1 MGSPLRQEPY
11 AIPSV
16 PSPPAKADQLVYGRN
31 EQPRSTHDWCLYS
44 FQWLVTMVYAVV
56 WGYAIVGVGL
66 NFQGARMTTYISAVV
81 LTIGLSTLLQ
91 AWVGHRM
98 AMVHGPNVIP
108 SLAIVAAFT
117 AGGEDYALQSFAA
130 QAFAGIIIAVL
141 VYLGAVR
148 YIRKVW
154 SPLVLGSMII
164 MIGLT
169 VAEVGLT
176 DMTQSGFGLGFFI
189 ALALALGASILAIR
203 GRGVWATLPP
213 VFIIVLGYIIFL
225 ALGRVDVNLVRQA
238 PWLSVPKLF
247 PYGRTLPSWDL
258 VLIML
263 IVNIMAA
270 MNFYGNLHGYAEVI
284 KEKVHEG
291 EERRSFLLFGLLET
305 TLPGILGTPAT
316 VAYGENLGIVQ
327 LTRVAAR
334 AFVIVA
340 AAIFVVLAFIGP
352 FGALMAAMPKE
363 VAGAV
368 LLGIASTVIGIGA
381 NILSTAPA
389 FDRREQTLVGF
400 SIFLSLGLHLLPVET
415 WHQTPKLIETVFSNP
430 VISVI
435 IFVLVFEKFIFP
447 LSTPR
452 KGTTQPISATNK

>member
-1 MGSPLRQEPY
+1 MGSPLPQE
-11 AIPSV
+11 IHIV
-16 PSPPAKADQLVYGRN
+16 PSAPPRPVETGLVYRRN
-31 EQPRSTHDWCLYS
+31 EQPRSPHDWVLYS

-66 NFQGARMTTYISAVV
+66 NFQGARMSTYLSAVV
-81 LTIGLSTLLQ
+81 LTIGVSTLLQ
-91 AWVGHRM
+91 AWLGHRM

-108 SLAIVAAFT
+108 SLAIVAAFA
-117 AGGEDYALQSFAA
+117 AGGETYALQSFTA
-130 QAFAGIIIAVL
+130 QALSGVIIVAL
-141 VYLGAVR
+141 VALGAVR

-169 VAEVGLT
+169 VAQVGLG
-176 DMTQSGFGLGFFI
+176 DMTHAGFGLGFFI
-189 ALALALGASILAIR
+189 ALTLALGGSVLAIR

-213 VFIIVLGYIIFL
+213 VFIIVLGYIVFL
-225 ALGRVDVNLVRQA
+225 ALGRVDLSLVRQA
-238 PWLSVPKLF
+238 PLLSAPRLF
-247 PYGRTLPSWDL
+247 PYGRAMPTWDL

-263 IVNIMAA
+263 IVNVMAA
-270 MNFYGNLHGYAEVI
+270 MNFYGNLHGYAEVV
-284 KEKVHEG
+284 KENVNEV
-291 EERRSFLLFGLLET
+291 EERRSFLLFGLVET
-305 TLPGILGTPAT
+305 ILPGILGTPAT

-352 FGALMAAMPKE
+352 FGGLMAAMPKE

-381 NILSTAPA
+381 SILNSAPA
-389 FDRREQTLVGF
+389 FGTREQTLVGF
-400 SIFLSLGLHLLPVET
+400 SIFLSLGLHLLPQET
-415 WHQTPKLIETVFSNP
+415 WQHAPRWVETVFSNP
-430 VISVI
+430 IISVI
-435 IFVLVFEKFIFP
+435 IFVLVFEKIIFP
-447 LSTPR
+447 VR
-452 KGTTQPISATNK
+452 ANAT

>member
-1 MGSPLRQEPY
+1 MGSPLRRQIH
-11 AIPSV
+11 AV
-16 PSPPAKADQLVYGRN
+16 PPPPPRPPETGLVYGRN
-31 EQPRSTHDWCLYS
+31 EKPRSRHDWILYS

-66 NFQGARMTTYISAVV
+66 NFQDARMTTYLSAVV
-81 LTIGLSTLLQ
+81 LTIGVSTLLQ
-91 AWVGHRM
+91 AWLGHRM

-108 SLAIVAAFT
+108 SLAIVAAFA
-117 AGGEDYALQSFAA
+117 AGGETYALQSFTA
-130 QAFAGIIIAVL
+130 QALSGVIIVAL
-141 VYLGAVR
+141 VALGAVR

-169 VAEVGLT
+169 VAQVGLG
-176 DMTQSGFGLGFFI
+176 DMTHAGFGLGFFI
-189 ALALALGASILAIR
+189 ALALALGGSVLAIR

-213 VFIIVLGYIIFL
+213 VFIIVLGYIVFL
-225 ALGRVDVNLVRQA
+225 ALGRVDLSLVRQA
-238 PWLSVPKLF
+238 PLLSIPKLF
-247 PYGRTLPSWDL
+247 PYGRAMPSWDL

-263 IVNIMAA
+263 IVNLMAA
-270 MNFYGNLHGYAEVI
+270 MNFYGNLHGYAGVI
-284 KEKVHEG
+284 KETVTEK
-291 EERRSFLLFGLLET
+291 EERRSFLLFGLVET
-305 TLPGILGTPAT
+305 VLPGVLGTPAT

-340 AAIFVVLAFIGP
+340 AAIFIVLAFVGP

-381 NILSTAPA
+381 SILNTAQA
-389 FDRREQTLVGF
+389 FGGREQTLVGF
-400 SIFLSLGLHLLPVET
+400 SIFLSLGLHLLPQET
-415 WHQTPKLIETVFSNP
+415 WHQTPRLVETVFSNP

-435 IFVLVFEKFIFP
+435 IFVLIFEKVIFP
-447 LSTPR
+447 LSTQ
-452 KGTTQPISATNK
+452 KAEKVSNSTTKS

>member
-1 MGSPLRQEPY
+1 MASQARQE
-11 AIPSV
+11 IHKV
-16 PSPPAKADQLVYGRN
+16 PPAVPGPQLVYGRN
-31 EQPRSTHDWCLYS
+31 EQPRSTHDWCLYT

-66 NFQGARMTTYISAVV
+66 DFRGSRMTTYISAVV
-81 LTIGLSTLLQ
+81 LTIGISTLLQ
-91 AWVGHRM
+91 AWLGHRM

-117 AGGEDYALQSFAA
+117 AGGEAYALQSFAA
-130 QAFAGIIIAVL
+130 QAIAGIIIVAL

-148 YIRKVW
+148 YIRMVW
-154 SPLVLGSMII
+154 SPLILGSMIT

-169 VAEVGLT
+169 VAEVGLS
-176 DMTQSGFGLGFFI
+176 DMTQAGFGLGFFV
-189 ALALALGASILAIR
+189 ALALALGGSILAIR
-203 GRGVWATLPP
+203 GKGVWATLPP
-213 VFIIVLGYIIFL
+213 VFIILLGYLVFL
-225 ALGRVDVNLVRQA
+225 ALGRVDLSLLREA
-238 PWLSVPKLF
+238 PLLSFPAFF
-247 PYGRTLPSWDL
+247 PYGRTMPSWDL

-263 IVNIMAA
+263 IVNLMAA

-284 KEKVHEG
+284 NESVDDR
-291 EERRSFLLFGLLET
+291 EERRSFFLFGLLET

-334 AFVIVA
+334 AFIIVA

-381 NILSTAPA
+381 SILNSAPA
-389 FDRREQTLVGF
+389 FGRREQTLVGF
-400 SIFLSLGLHLLPVET
+400 SIFLSLGLSQIPQET
-415 WHQTPKLIETVFSNP
+415 WHQAPRLIDTIFSNP

-435 IFVLVFEKFIFP
+435 IFVLIFEKLIFP
-447 LSTPR
+447 LSSKEKR
-452 KGTTQPISATNK
+452 LSLSNNTQKAKEY